1 MSLNYFTTQKA
12 ATLLGISLRTAQ
24 QWLEKGYLEGWKTAG
39 GHRRISQQSV
49 ARVMRERA
57 QVASLAP
64 KPETLPLLIIE
75 DDSSLLKLYRRHIAQ
90 WPFEVTV
97 YTTPNGFEGLVMVG
111 EMSPRL
117 LICDL
122 RLPGA
127 NGFQIVRALGEMS
140 RFKKMT
146 IVVVSGLPLAEIQA
160 HGGLP
165 EEVMLLSKPID
176 FRQLQTIANEVW
188 STQLALKKPI
198 TP

>member
-1 MSLNYFTTQKA
+1 MSQNYFTTQKA
-12 ATLLGISLRTAQ
+12 ATLLGVSLRTAQ

-39 GHRRISQQSV
+39 GHRRITHQSV
-49 ARVMRERA
+49 TRVMRERA
-57 QVASLAP
+57 QGVPLAQ
-64 KPETLPLLIIE
+64 KPDALPLLIIE
-75 DDSSLLKLYRRHIAQ
+75 DDLSLLKLYRRHIAQ
-90 WPFEVTV
+90 WSFKVTV
-97 YTTPNGFEGLVMVG
+97 YTTTNGFEGLVMVG

-127 NGFQIVRALGEMS
+127 NGFQVVRSLCEMS

-146 IVVVSGLPLAEIQA
+146 IVVVTGLPLAEINA

-165 EEVMLLSKPID
+165 ESVEILAKPID
-176 FRQLQTIANEVW
+176 FERLQAIAHGVW
-188 STQLALKKPI
+188 SMQSAQTKI